1 MANEVS
7 TLIGSGTVFATRQ
20 ILTPANRGSNTVI
33 PEGQGGFRQSTQVS
47 LANPEDILSV
57 DIWAASGVVINT
69 VTAQV
74 FGPHINTLPRT
85 RKVVIENVG
94 GQDAYIAPTEA
105 GATAANGFTLA
116 ASAVTKPDAR
126 IELPLLHNA
135 QVWATAA
142 SATTTL
148 KIIVY

>member
-7 TLIGSGTVFATRQ
+7 SLIGSGTLPFTRN
-20 ILTPANRGSNTVI
+20 ILTPAQRGENAASR
-33 PEGQGGFRQSTQVS
+33 GGHRQATQVAV
-47 LANPEDILSV
+47 ANPEDILSV
-57 DIWAASGVVINT
+57 DAWAASGVVITT
-69 VTAQV
+69 VAGQI

-85 RKVVIENVG
+85 RMIVIENVG
-94 GQDAYIAPTEA
+94 TQDAYIAPTEA
-105 GATAANGFTLA
+105 GATAADGFTLA

-142 SATTTL
+142 GTTTTL